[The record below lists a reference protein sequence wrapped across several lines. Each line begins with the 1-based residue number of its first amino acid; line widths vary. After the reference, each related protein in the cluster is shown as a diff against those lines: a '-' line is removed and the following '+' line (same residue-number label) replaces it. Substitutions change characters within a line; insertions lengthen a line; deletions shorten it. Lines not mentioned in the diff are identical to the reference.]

1 MENNIIEN
9 NIIENNIIE
18 NKDIKHILN
27 LFNGSEIR
35 DRNSALELVKQLNLS
50 GIYYNIIVNKD
61 GTIHDFQYMDNSDN
75 GPINQFLL
83 KVPKKR
89 KTKVEYEKRINGSVF
104 QLINNTW
111 IQVCF
116 PLPRFEKFIINPS
129 ERKNEVG
136 LIDELKKD
144 FVKLTKNRGPFLIQ
158 HIFDGSIINVYFS
171 QLHGYWRFG
180 TRNIACI
187 MGKEWRDIVWYD
199 IFNRYYNTIESF
211 DTSYTYIVC
220 ATDTRVHFLA
230 AKNNFRIIAIRN
242 ESETKFNAD
251 TEITTK
257 NLELATKSV
266 FDNLKDCNSHNFRN
280 EHRENVGYIFRFENN
295 EDIIIPSAIFNHVE
309 ILTYRDTGIS
319 NKKTFYGLRYVITN
333 SFCVNYGTSK
343 KYFPNFR
350 KYYDL
355 ILFYEGKLGEYLV
368 DMSFGNTE
376 KYENVKVE
384 SLLENAKDER
394 EKMEITLTHVAWCHG
409 HEIWDKKISLRKNEN
424 DKDIDFRMDSNKTS
438 RLNYISHYLSRHR
451 KHQFIGFVVDLLN
464 PKLDFEEYPDIT
476 EGN

>member
-230 AKNNFRIIAIRN
+230 AK
-242 ESETKFNAD
+242 
-251 TEITTK
+251 
-257 NLELATKSV
+257 
-266 FDNLKDCNSHNFRN
+266 
-280 EHRENVGYIFRFENN
+280 
-295 EDIIIPSAIFNHVE
+295 
-309 ILTYRDTGIS
+309 
-319 NKKTFYGLRYVITN
+319 
-333 SFCVNYGTSK
+333 
-343 KYFPNFR
+343 R
-350 KYYDL
+350 K
-355 ILFYEGKLGEYLV
+355 
-368 DMSFGNTE
+368 
-376 KYENVKVE
+376 
-384 SLLENAKDER
+384 
-394 EKMEITLTHVAWCHG
+394 
-409 HEIWDKKISLRKNEN
+409 
-424 DKDIDFRMDSNKTS
+424 
-438 RLNYISHYLSRHR
+438 
-451 KHQFIGFVVDLLN
+451 
-464 PKLDFEEYPDIT
+464 
-476 EGN
+476 